1 MNTAIINGKK
11 MAEEILRRL
20 QKLPKPRGELGAA
33 LVGNDPASISF
44 LGQKQTV
51 AKRLQVQFSIYRYS
65 SRITQDRLQAKV
77 SRLGRSKNI
86 SGIIVQLPLP
96 AHIKKTQ
103 QVLDLIPTKKDV
115 DVLSS
120 SAFGKFATG
129 NSSIFPPV
137 AAAIAKIA
145 RQRRVAIK
153 GKRAAVIGY
162 GKLVGLPAA
171 IWLAKQ
177 GATVLIANEWTSNLS
192 RFTKD
197 ADIVVC
203 GVGKPGLIAG
213 DMIKRGAVIFDAG
226 YGMRNGK
233 PSGDCEF
240 QSAAK
245 KARLITPVPGGIGP
259 LAVAMLFQNFY
270 DLNRPDNS

>member
-1 MNTAIINGKK
+1 MNPNIINGKK
-11 MAEEILRRL
+11 MAAEIIQRLR
-20 QKLPKPRGELGAA
+20 KLPKPRGGLGAV
-33 LVGNDPASISF
+33 LVGQDPASISF
-44 LGQKQTV
+44 LRQKQTAAELLRV
-51 AKRLQVQFSIYRYS
+51 PFSIYRYPL
-65 SRITQDRLQAKV
+65 RITQSQLRVEV
-77 SRLGRSKNI
+77 SRLGGSENI

-96 AHIKKTQ
+96 AQIQTQ
-103 QVLDLIPTKKDV
+103 QVLDLVPAKKDV

-129 NSSIFPPV
+129 NSNVLPPV
-137 AAAIAKIA
+137 AAAIAEIT
-145 RQRRVAIK
+145 RQHRVAIK

-203 GVGKPGLIAG
+203 GVGKPGLITG

-226 YGMRNGK
+226 YGMKNGK

-240 QSAAK
+240 QNAAK

-259 LAVAMLFQNFY
+259 LTVAMLFKNFY
-270 DLNRPDNS
+270 DLNRPTNS

>member
-1 MNTAIINGKK
+1 MNTEIINGKK

-20 QKLPKPRGELGAA
+20 QKLPQPRGELGAV

-44 LGQKQTV
+44 LGQKRAV
-51 AKRLQVQFSIYRYS
+51 AKRLQVQFSIYRYPA
-65 SRITQDRLQAKV
+65 RITQNRLQTEV
-77 SRLGRSKNI
+77 SRLGYSKNI
-86 SGIIVQLPLP
+86 NGIIVQLPLP
-96 AHIKKTQ
+96 AHIKTQ

-129 NSSIFPPV
+129 NSNVFPPV
-137 AAAIAKIA
+137 AAAISEIA
-145 RQRRVAIK
+145 RRYRVAIK

-177 GATVLIANEWTSNLS
+177 GATVLIANEWTNNLI
-192 RFTKD
+192 RFTKG

-233 PSGDCEF
+233 PAGDCEF
-240 QSAAK
+240 TSVSK

-259 LAVAMLFQNFY
+259 LTVAMLFKNFY
-270 DLNRPDNS
+270 DLNRPANS